1 MANTTATSLLKY
13 MGLIGTSGHTTGSL
27 VPRAGT
33 PTADQELFRDFQDSG
48 KVANPDVWSRFNAY
62 MRRPVTFDAM
72 LQLWDEMAGW
82 DLMAAALVEIVD
94 EATQTD
100 QNSPAK
106 IWFQCN
112 DRDFED
118 DLNGMLLNVNSE
130 EILTSQ
136 VYYVAA
142 LGNHF
147 EKLEYAPG
155 EGVMGMSFVH
165 PMDVRRY
172 WLERNRKCI
181 GFRWT
186 GHKPSKESAFVHPDN
201 KTPIERV
208 AISDGQNTED
218 LWYPWD
224 MLHFRR
230 MYRLRISEHGEPIF
244 DEAQGIYKKLRVAVD
259 QMVVH
264 RAQVQPD
271 RYVINID
278 TKDQAPVD
286 QMKTVQRWKQ
296 TLRSKLSF
304 GLSNQGSTGLTGDL
318 TDPVGFQAFYNAWSL
333 DTILWVAKPTGFEH
347 AIEKMGGT
355 QNVPDVY
362 DIELLTD
369 LFYSII
375 GMPRSWFGAKTG
387 GGGGDQAMSGKA
399 LLAQDMRF
407 LRKIKSIRQPIIN
420 TYTWLGYFHAVL
432 KGKDIRELD
441 IRAMMPPIGSLEDQM
456 NLEMLRQK
464 AEVLDLLADV
474 MQKYNLPREAW
485 VETIFKRYMHLP
497 DDVVTMFI
505 TALPN
510 DMEEPAMESLQKKPA
525 PYTFRLIR
533 ELEDKI
539 RQNPDAVRLVEQL
552 KKNVSGDGSTSKSRA
567 QRVMYEDQLSVRG
580 MNVRHGINDY
590 DLIFSSYGQNPLRL
604 RRAADPETGM
614 NKAEAQR
621 TSVQVGTLQHLNE
634 SEKSYQ
640 EHLAGDVPKT
650 AAEPIMESATASSD
664 GIPAYRKFLGER
676 M

>member
-1 MANTTATSLLKY
+1 MANTTATGLLKY
-13 MGLIGTSGHTTGSL
+13 MGMIGTSGHATGSL
-27 VPRAGT
+27 VPRSGT
-33 PTADQELFRDFQDSG
+33 VTADQELFRDFQESG

-72 LQLWDEMAGW
+72 LQLWDEMSGW

-100 QNSPAK
+100 QNSPAT
-106 IWFQCN
+106 IWYQCS
-112 DRDFED
+112 DREFED
-118 DLNGMLLNVNSE
+118 DLNGMLVNLNAE
-130 EILTSQ
+130 ELISSQ
-136 VYYVAA
+136 VYYLAS

-165 PMDVRRY
+165 PMDIRRY

-181 GFRWT
+181 GFRWG
-186 GHKPSKESAFVHPDN
+186 GHKPNKDSAFVHPDN
-201 KTPIERV
+201 RTPIERV

-224 MLHFRR
+224 FLHFRR

-244 DEAQGIYKKLRVAVD
+244 DEAQGIYKKLRLAID

-271 RYVINID
+271 RYAINID
-278 TKDQAPVD
+278 TKDQPPAE

-296 TLRSKLSF
+296 TLRSRLSW
-304 GLSNQGSTGLTGDL
+304 GLQNQGSTGLTTDI

-333 DTILWVAKPTGFEH
+333 DTILWIAKPTGFEH
-347 AIEKMGGT
+347 AVEKLQGT
-355 QNVPDVY
+355 QNIPDVY

-387 GGGGDQAMSGKA
+387 SAGGDQAMSGKA

-407 LRKIKSIRQPIIN
+407 LRKIKSIRRPIIN

-432 KGKDIRELD
+432 KGKDIRQMD
-441 IRAMMPPIGSLEDQM
+441 IKAMMPPIGSLEDQM
-456 NLEMLRQK
+456 KLDMLRQQ

-485 VETIFKRYMHLP
+485 VETIFKRYMRLP
-497 DDVVTMFI
+497 DDVVTLFI
-505 TALPN
+505 TALPT
-510 DMEEPAMESLQKKPA
+510 DIEQPATESLQKRPA
-525 PYTFRLIR
+525 PYSYRIIR
-533 ELEDKI
+533 EIEDKV
-539 RQNPDAVRLVEQL
+539 RKMPELVALCEELKGTLGGDVTPAQNRAARSRYSESFTRKGMDMKAQL
-552 KKNVSGDGSTSKSRA
+552 NPF
-567 QRVMYEDQLSVRG
+567 
-580 MNVRHGINDY
+580 
-590 DLIFSSYGQNPLRL
+590 DLIVSSYGRHPGEFKGVVPNEQQ
-604 RRAADPETGM
+604 
-614 NKAEAQR
+614 NKAEQAPAQ
-621 TSVQVGTLQHLNE
+621 SNGAPGTLNE
-634 SEKSYQ
+634 SEEKSV
-640 EHLAGDVPKT
+640 LAP
-650 AAEPIMESATASSD
+650 
-664 GIPAYRKFLGER
+664 YRQFYPEKL
-676 M
+676 

>member
-1 MANTTATSLLKY
+1 
-13 MGLIGTSGHTTGSL
+13 MGLVGTSGQATGSL

-33 PTADQELFRDFQDSG
+33 PTADQELFKEFREAGQ
-48 KVANPDVWSRFNAY
+48 VANPDIWSRFNAY

-100 QNSPAK
+100 QNSPAT
-106 IWFQCN
+106 IWYQCS
-112 DRDFED
+112 DRQFED
-118 DLNGMLLNVNSE
+118 DLNGMLINLNSE
-130 EILTSQ
+130 ELVYSQ
-136 VYYVAA
+136 VYYLAA

-155 EGVMGMSFVH
+155 EGVMGMSFIH

-181 GFRWT
+181 GFRWQ

-208 AISDGQNTED
+208 AISDGQNVED

-224 MLHFRR
+224 ILHFRR
-230 MYRLRISEHGEPIF
+230 MFRLRISEHGEPIF
-244 DEAQGIYKKLRVAVD
+244 DEAQGIYKKLRLAID

-278 TKDQAPVD
+278 TKDQPPME

-296 TLRSKLSF
+296 TLRSKVSF
-304 GLSNQGSTGLTGDL
+304 GLQNQGSSGLTDNI
-318 TDPVGFQAFYNAWSL
+318 TDPVGFQAFYNAWAL

-347 AIEKMGGT
+347 AIEKMQGT
-355 QNVPDVY
+355 QNIPDVY

-387 GGGGDQAMSGKA
+387 GAGGEQAMSGKA

-407 LRKIKSIRQPIIN
+407 LRKIKSIRRPIIN
-420 TYTWLGYFHAVL
+420 AYTWLGYFHAVL

-441 IRAMMPPIGSLEDQM
+441 IKCMMPPIGSLEDQM
-456 NLEMLRQK
+456 KLEMLRQQ

-474 MQKYNLPREAW
+474 MVKYNLPKEAW
-485 VETIFKRYMHLP
+485 IETIFKRYLHLP
-497 DDVVTMFI
+497 DDVVTLFI
-505 TALPN
+505 TALPA
-510 DMEEPAMESLQKKPA
+510 DIEQPQTESLQKRPA
-525 PYTFRLIR
+525 PMTYKLIR
-533 ELEDKI
+533 EIEDK
-539 RQNPDAVRLVEQL
+539 VRKIPEATKLVEDL
-552 KKNVSGDGSTSKSRA
+552 KAAVIEGDMAPSRA
-567 QRVMYEDQLSVRG
+567 RLQRKLYEDQFTSKA
-580 MNVRHGINDY
+580 MNMKGQLNSW
-590 DLIFSSYGQNPLRL
+590 DLIVSSYGKSPFEM
-604 RRAADPETGM
+604 RRSENAAPANGNGQQKGELI
-614 NKAEAQR
+614 Q
-621 TSVQVGTLQHLNE
+621 E
-634 SEKSYQ
+634 S
-640 EHLAGDVPKT
+640 GDKKL
-650 AAEPIMESATASSD
+650 E
-664 GIPAYRKFLGER
+664 AYRQFYPER
-676 M
+676 MAQP

>member
-1 MANTTATSLLKY
+1 MANTTAASLLKY
-13 MGLIGTSGHTTGSL
+13 MGLIGTSGHPTGSL

-33 PTADQELFRDFQDSG
+33 PNADQELFREFQDAG
-48 KVANPDVWSRFNAY
+48 RVANPDVWSRFNSY

-94 EATQTD
+94 EATQAD

-106 IWFQCN
+106 IWYQCN

-118 DLNGMLLNVNSE
+118 DLNGMLLNVGSE
-130 EILTSQ
+130 ELLPSQ
-136 VYYVAA
+136 VYYISA
-142 LGNHF
+142 LGNSF

-155 EGVMGMSFVH
+155 EGVLGMSFIH

-186 GHKPSKESAFVHPDN
+186 GHKPSKEEAFVHPDN

-208 AISDGQNTED
+208 ALTDGQSTEE

-224 MLHFRR
+224 ILHFRR

-244 DEAQGIYKKLRVAVD
+244 DEAQGIYKKLRLAID
-259 QMVVH
+259 QMTVH
-264 RAQVQPD
+264 RAQIQPD
-271 RYVINID
+271 RYVMNID
-278 TKDQAPVD
+278 TKDQTPVD

-296 TLRSKLSF
+296 NLRSKLSF
-304 GLSNQGSTGLTGDL
+304 GLSNQGSTGLTENL
-318 TDPVGFQAFYNAWSL
+318 SDPVGFQAFYNAWSL
-333 DTILWVAKPTGFEH
+333 DTILWMAKPSGFEH
-347 AIEKMGGT
+347 AVEKLQGT

-375 GMPRSWFGAKTG
+375 GMPRSWFGAKSG
-387 GGGGDQAMSGKA
+387 GGGGDQNMSGKA

-407 LRKIKSIRQPIIN
+407 LRKIKSIRSPIIN
-420 TYTWLGYFHAVL
+420 CYTWLGYFHAVL

-441 IRAMMPPIGSLEDQM
+441 IRAVMPPIGSLEDQM
-456 NLEMLRQK
+456 KLEMLRQQ

-474 MQKYNLPREAW
+474 MAKYGLPREAW

-510 DMEEPAMESLQKKPA
+510 DTQGPEMESLQKKPA
-525 PYTFRLIR
+525 PFTYRIIR
-533 ELEDKI
+533 ELEDKV
-539 RQNPDAVRLVEQL
+539 RQTPGAIRLVEEL
-552 KKNVSGDGSTSKSRA
+552 KKSMSGNDDSSKSRM
-567 QRVMYEDQLSVRG
+567 QRKLYEDQFTVNSMRPTLK
-580 MNVRHGINDY
+580 DF
-590 DLIFSSYGQNPLRL
+590 DLIISSYGKNPLSVVRPP
-604 RRAADPETGM
+604 AGSSNSET
-614 NKAEAQR
+614 KKTTIQ
-621 TSVQVGTLQHLNE
+621 GTKLEPLNE
-634 SEKSYQ
+634 SKTEEKQNS
-640 EHLAGDVPKT
+640 E
-650 AAEPIMESATASSD
+650 
-664 GIPAYRKFLGER
+664 PAYRKF
-676 M
+676 MPPKM

>member
-13 MGLIGTSGHTTGSL
+13 MGMVGTSGQATGSL

-33 PTADQELFRDFQDSG
+33 PTADQELFRDFQEAG
-48 KVANPDVWSRFNAY
+48 RVANPDVWSRFNTY
-62 MRRPVTFDAM
+62 MRRPVTFDSM

-94 EATQTD
+94 EATQAD

-106 IWFQCN
+106 IWYQCN

-118 DLNGMLLNVNSE
+118 DLNGMLLNLNSE
-130 EILTSQ
+130 ELLPSQ

-155 EGVMGMSFVH
+155 EGVIGMSFIH

-172 WLERNRKCI
+172 WLERNRKCV
-181 GFRWT
+181 GFRWN

-201 KTPIERV
+201 RTPIERV
-208 AISDGQNTED
+208 ALSDGQSIEE

-224 MLHFRR
+224 ILHMRR
-230 MYRLRISEHGEPIF
+230 MYRLRVNEHGEPIF
-244 DEAQGIYKKLRVAVD
+244 DEAQGIYKKLRLAVD

-278 TKDQAPVD
+278 TKDQTPVD

-296 TLRSKLSF
+296 SLRSKLAF
-304 GLSNQGSTGLTGDL
+304 GLSNQGSTGITADV
-318 TDPVGFQAFYNAWSL
+318 TDPAGFQAFYNAWSL
-333 DTILWVAKPTGFEH
+333 DTILWVAKPSGFEH
-347 AIEKMGGT
+347 AIEKLQGT

-375 GMPRSWFGAKTG
+375 GMPRSWFGAKG
-387 GGGGDQAMSGKA
+387 GGGGEQNMSGKA

-407 LRKIKSIRQPIIN
+407 LRKIKSIRAPIIN
-420 TYTWLGYFHAVL
+420 AYTWLGYFHAVL

-441 IRAMMPPIGSLEDQM
+441 IRAMMPPIGSLEDSM
-456 NLEMLRQK
+456 KLEMLRQQ

-510 DMEEPAMESLQKKPA
+510 DIEGPSMESLQKKPA
-525 PYTFRLIR
+525 PFTYRLIR
-533 ELEDKI
+533 ELEDKV
-539 RQNPDAVRLVEQL
+539 RQVPDAISLIEEL
-552 KKNVSGDGSTSKSRA
+552 KKSVAGEAAPATRG
-567 QRVMYEDQLSVRG
+567 QRRFFEDQFSIKG
-580 MNVRHGINDY
+580 MQIRSHINDW
-590 DLIFSSYGQNPLRL
+590 DLVVSSYGQNPMKMG
-604 RRAADPETGM
+604 RRESTNAKGVTVQGAALTP
-614 NKAEAQR
+614 
-621 TSVQVGTLQHLNE
+621 LNE
-634 SEKSYQ
+634 SETEVKPQ
-640 EHLAGDVPKT
+640 E
-650 AAEPIMESATASSD
+650 
-664 GIPAYRKFLGER
+664 PAYRQFLGEK

>member
-13 MGLIGTSGHTTGSL
+13 LGLVGTSGQPTGSL

-33 PTADQELFRDFQDSG
+33 PTADQELFKEFQEGG
-48 KVANPDVWSRFNAY
+48 KVANPDVWSRFNSY

-100 QNSPAK
+100 QNSPASV
-106 IWFQCN
+106 WYQCN
-112 DRDFED
+112 DREFED
-118 DLNGMLLNVNSE
+118 DLNGMLVNLNAE
-130 EILTSQ
+130 ELLPSQ
-136 VYYVAA
+136 VYYVAS

-172 WLERNRKCI
+172 WLERNRKVV

-186 GHKPSKESAFVHPDN
+186 GHKPNKDSAFVHPDN

-208 AISDGQNTED
+208 ALSDGQSIEE

-244 DEAQGIYKKLRVAVD
+244 DEAQGIYKKLRLAVD

-278 TKDQAPVD
+278 TKDQPPME

-296 TLRSKLSF
+296 TLRSKLAF
-304 GLSNQGSTGLTGDL
+304 GLANQGSTGATQDV
-318 TDPVGFQAFYNAWSL
+318 TDPMGFQAFYNAWSL
-333 DTILWVAKPTGFEH
+333 DTILWVAKPSGFEH
-347 AIEKMGGT
+347 TIDKLQGT
-355 QNVPDVY
+355 QNIPDVY

-375 GMPRSWFGAKTG
+375 GMPRSWFGAKSGG

-407 LRKIKSIRQPIIN
+407 LRKIKSIRRPIIN
-420 TYTWLGYFHAVL
+420 GYTWLGYFHAVL
-432 KGKDIRELD
+432 KGKNIQELD
-441 IRAMMPPIGSLEDQM
+441 IKAMMPPIGSLEDQM
-456 NLEMLRQK
+456 KLEMLRQQ

-474 MQKYNLPREAW
+474 MGKYNLPREAW
-485 VETIFKRYMHLP
+485 VETVFKRYMRLP
-497 DDVVTMFI
+497 DEVVNLFI
-505 TALPN
+505 TALPSEI
-510 DMEEPAMESLQKKPA
+510 EEPAMESLQKKSA
-525 PYTFRLIR
+525 PYTYRILR
-533 ELEDKI
+533 EIEDKV
-539 RQNPDAVRLVEQL
+539 RQQPKLIALVEELRQGFKGEAAPARTRAVRKLH
-552 KKNVSGDGSTSKSRA
+552 
-567 QRVMYEDQLSVRG
+567 EDMFSPKG
-580 MNVRHGINDY
+580 MNMKKQIGDWDVI
-590 DLIFSSYGQNPLRL
+590 ISSYGRHPMELKRQSEAEADRPTILPQGPAPLNE
-604 RRAADPETGM
+604 AAD
-614 NKAEAQR
+614 NSIKA
-621 TSVQVGTLQHLNE
+621 
-634 SEKSYQ
+634 
-640 EHLAGDVPKT
+640 P
-650 AAEPIMESATASSD
+650 
-664 GIPAYRKFLGER
+664 YRKFYPDR

>member
-1 MANTTATSLLKY
+1 
-13 MGLIGTSGHTTGSL
+13 MGLIGTSGQPTGSL

-33 PTADQELFRDFQDSG
+33 PTADQELFKDFQDAG
-48 KVANPDVWSRFNAY
+48 RVANPDVWSRFNAY

-118 DLNGMLLNVNSE
+118 DLNGMLLELNSE
-130 EILTSQ
+130 ELIYSQ
-136 VYYVAA
+136 VYYLAA

-172 WLERNRKCI
+172 WLERNRKCV
-181 GFRWT
+181 GYRWS
-186 GHKPSKESAFVHPDN
+186 GHKPSKEAAFVHPDN

-208 AISDGQNTED
+208 AISDGQNVEE

-244 DEAQGIYKKLRVAVD
+244 DEAQGIYKKLRLAID

-278 TKDQAPVD
+278 TKDQTPMD

-304 GLSNQGSTGLTGDL
+304 GLANQGSTGLTNEL
-318 TDPVGFQAFYNAWSL
+318 TDPAGFQSFYNAWSL

-347 AIEKMGGT
+347 AIEKMQGT

-387 GGGGDQAMSGKA
+387 SAGGEQAMSGKA

-407 LRKIKSIRQPIIN
+407 LRKIKSIRAPIIN

-432 KGKDIRELD
+432 KGKDIREMD
-441 IRAMMPPIGSLEDQM
+441 IRACMAPIGSLEDQM
-456 NLEMLRQK
+456 KLEMLRQH
-464 AEVLDLLADV
+464 AEVLDILADV

-485 VETIFKRYMHLP
+485 IETIFKRYMHLP

-505 TALPN
+505 TALPT
-510 DMEEPAMESLQKKPA
+510 DIQEPATESLQNRRPA
-525 PYTFRLIR
+525 PYTYKILR
-533 ELEDKI
+533 ELEDKV
-539 RQNPDAVRLVEQL
+539 RQDGSLVKLVEEL
-552 KKNVSGDGSTSKSRA
+552 KSSIKGAGDVAHTRA
-567 QRVMYEDQLSVRG
+567 QRRMYENMFKQESLHIKRQLK
-580 MNVRHGINDY
+580 DF
-590 DLIFSSYGQNPLRL
+590 DLVVSSYGQHPLHMK
-604 RRAADPETGM
+604 RADTGENNQATGTTVSM
-614 NKAEAQR
+614 NGAQP
-621 TSVQVGTLQHLNE
+621 LNE
-634 SEKSYQ
+634 SEK
-640 EHLAGDVPKT
+640 P
-650 AAEPIMESATASSD
+650 AEPL
-664 GIPAYRKFLGER
+664 GPYRQFYPER
-676 M
+676 MS

>member
-1 MANTTATSLLKY
+1 MANTTAASLLKY
-13 MGLIGTSGHTTGSL
+13 MGLIGTSGHPTGSL

-33 PTADQELFRDFQDSG
+33 PTADQELFREFQEAG
-48 KVANPDVWSRFNAY
+48 RVANPDVWSRFNSY

-94 EATQTD
+94 EATQAD

-106 IWFQCN
+106 LWYQCN

-118 DLNGMLLNVNSE
+118 DLNGMLLNCGSE
-130 EILTSQ
+130 ELLYSQ
-136 VYYVAA
+136 VYYLAA

-155 EGVMGMSFVH
+155 EGVMGMSFIH

-172 WLERNRKCI
+172 WLERNRKPI
-181 GFRWT
+181 GFKWT

-208 AISDGQNTED
+208 AISDGQNTEE

-224 MLHFRR
+224 ILHFRR

-244 DEAQGIYKKLRVAVD
+244 DEAQGIYKKLRLAID

-278 TKDQAPVD
+278 TKDQAPID

-296 TLRSKLSF
+296 TLRSKVSF
-304 GLSNQGSTGLTGDL
+304 GLGNQGSTGLTDQL
-318 TDPVGFQAFYNAWSL
+318 TDPVGFQAYYNAWSL

-347 AIEKMGGT
+347 AIEKLQGT
-355 QNVPDVY
+355 QNIPDVY

-387 GGGGDQAMSGKA
+387 SAGGEQAMSGKA

-407 LRKIKSIRQPIIN
+407 LRKIKSIRSPIIN
-420 TYTWLGYFHAVL
+420 SYTWLGYFHAVL

-441 IRAMMPPIGSLEDQM
+441 IQAMMPPIGSLEDQM
-456 NLEMLRQK
+456 KLEMLRQQ

-474 MQKYNLPREAW
+474 MAKYNLPREAW

-510 DMEEPAMESLQKKPA
+510 DIEQPATESLQKRPA
-525 PYTFRLIR
+525 PYTFRIIR

-539 RQNPDAVRLVEQL
+539 RQIPDAVKLVEDL
-552 KKNVSGDGSTSKSRA
+552 KQAVGSNGAVSANRH
-567 QRVMYEDQLSVRG
+567 QRRLFEEQFRKKDMDMQSQ
-580 MNVRHGINDY
+580 IKDF
-590 DLIFSSYGQNPLRL
+590 DLIISSYGKHPLKL
-604 RRAADPETGM
+604 RRAA
-614 NKAEAQR
+614 AQATNGESTR
-621 TSVQVGTLQHLNE
+621 TTVQVGTLHPINE
-634 SEKSYQ
+634 
-640 EHLAGDVPKT
+640 T
-650 AAEPIMESATASSD
+650 EPVQTVSPEA
-664 GIPAYRKFLGER
+664 PYRQFLGER
-676 M
+676 MDGGA

>member
-13 MGLIGTSGHTTGSL
+13 MGMIGTSGQPTGSL

-33 PTADQELFRDFQDSG
+33 PTADQELFKEFQEAG
-48 KVANPDVWSRFNAY
+48 RVANPDVWSRFNAY

-100 QNSPAK
+100 QNSPATV
-106 IWFQCN
+106 WYQCN
-112 DRDFED
+112 DREFED
-118 DLNGMLLNVNSE
+118 ELNGMLINLNVE
-130 EILTSQ
+130 ELISSQ
-136 VYYVAA
+136 IYYIAA

-155 EGVMGMSFVH
+155 EGVMGMSFIH
-165 PMDVRRY
+165 PMDIRRY
-172 WLERNRKCI
+172 WLERNRKVV

-186 GHKPSKESAFVHPDN
+186 GHKPSKEAAFVHPDN
-201 KTPIERV
+201 RTPIERV
-208 AISDGQNTED
+208 AISDGQNIEE

-244 DEAQGIYKKLRVAVD
+244 DEAQGIYKKMRLAID

-278 TKDQAPVD
+278 TKDQPPME

-304 GLSNQGSTGLTGDL
+304 GLANQGSTGLTQDV
-318 TDPVGFQAFYNAWSL
+318 TDPAGFQAFYNAWSL

-347 AIEKMGGT
+347 AIEKLQGT
-355 QNVPDVY
+355 QNIPDVY

-387 GGGGDQAMSGKA
+387 SAGGEQAMSGKA

-407 LRKIKSIRQPIIN
+407 LRKIKSIRRPIIN
-420 TYTWLGYFHAVL
+420 GYTWLGYFHAVL

-441 IRAMMPPIGSLEDQM
+441 IKAMMPPIGSLEDQM
-456 NLEMLRQK
+456 KLEMLRQQ

-474 MQKYNLPREAW
+474 MAKYNLPREAW
-485 VETIFKRYMHLP
+485 VETVFKRYMRLP
-497 DDVVTMFI
+497 DEVVNMFI
-505 TALPN
+505 TALPSEI
-510 DMEEPAMESLQKKPA
+510 EEPALESLQKRPA
-525 PYTFRLIR
+525 PYSYRILR
-533 ELEDKI
+533 EIEDKV
-539 RQNPDAVRLVEQL
+539 RQAPELVKLVEELRQGL
-552 KKNVSGDGSTSKSRA
+552 KGEPAAGRSRLH
-567 QRVMYEDQLSVRG
+567 RKVFEDQFSVKG
-580 MNVRHGINDY
+580 MAMKKQIGDWDMIV
-590 DLIFSSYGQNPLRL
+590 SSYGRHPMELKRQAETDRNTPGSLNRL
-604 RRAADPETGM
+604 DESSG
-614 NKAEAQR
+614 NNGGGEA
-621 TSVQVGTLQHLNE
+621 
-634 SEKSYQ
+634 
-640 EHLAGDVPKT
+640 
-650 AAEPIMESATASSD
+650 
-664 GIPAYRKFLGER
+664 AYRQFYPER
-676 M
+676 MGG

>member
-13 MGLIGTSGHTTGSL
+13 MGLIGTSGQPTGSL

-33 PTADQELFRDFQDSG
+33 PTADQELFKDFQEAG
-48 KVANPDVWSRFNAY
+48 RVANPDVWSRFNAY
-62 MRRPVTFDAM
+62 MRRPVTFDSM

-106 IWFQCN
+106 IWYQCN

-118 DLNGMLLNVNSE
+118 DLNGMLLNLNSE
-130 EILTSQ
+130 ELIYSQ
-136 VYYVAA
+136 VYYLAA

-172 WLERNRKCI
+172 WLERNRKCV
-181 GFRWT
+181 GFRWS
-186 GHKPSKESAFVHPDN
+186 GHKPSKEAAFVHPDN

-208 AISDGQNTED
+208 AISDGQNVEE

-244 DEAQGIYKKLRVAVD
+244 DEAQGIYKKLRLAID

-278 TKDQAPVD
+278 TKDQTPMD

-304 GLSNQGSTGLTGDL
+304 GLNNQGSTGLTNEL

-347 AIEKMGGT
+347 AIEKMQGT
-355 QNVPDVY
+355 QNIPDVY

-387 GGGGDQAMSGKA
+387 SAGGEQAMSGKA

-407 LRKIKSIRQPIIN
+407 LRKIKSIRAPIIN

-432 KGKDIRELD
+432 KGKDIREMD
-441 IRAMMPPIGSLEDQM
+441 IRASMAPIGSLEDQM
-456 NLEMLRQK
+456 KLEMLRQH

-485 VETIFKRYMHLP
+485 IETIFKRYMHLP

-510 DMEEPAMESLQKKPA
+510 DIQEPATESLQNRRPA
-525 PYTFRLIR
+525 PYTFKILR
-533 ELEDKI
+533 ELEDKL
-539 RQNPDAVRLVEQL
+539 RQDENGMKLVEELRTSIKGQ
-552 KKNVSGDGSTSKSRA
+552 GDVARTRA
-567 QRVMYEDQLSVRG
+567 QRRMYENEFKAENLHIKRQLK
-580 MNVRHGINDY
+580 DF
-590 DLIFSSYGQNPLRL
+590 DLIVSSYGQHPMHLK
-604 RRAADPETGM
+604 RADSNENSTPSNRTTVSM
-614 NKAEAQR
+614 NGAQP
-621 TSVQVGTLQHLNE
+621 LNE
-634 SEKSYQ
+634 SEQPPSEETLK
-640 EHLAGDVPKT
+640 P
-650 AAEPIMESATASSD
+650 
-664 GIPAYRKFLGER
+664 YRQFYPEK
-676 M
+676 MS